1 MDITKFFQSQPSVKL
16 NELQEEPAR
25 KCPKVDNTQMTES
38 TDDELS
44 EAVDEESVNSNSEK
58 ESEDI
63 LGEPAAPISSVHAN
77 NDISQSKTLRG
88 PKDISRSP
96 DDEPV
101 QPGLNC
107 LFNFPKS
114 HGRRFV
120 PEWYKKYP
128 WLEYSA
134 CEDKVYCFT
143 CRHFSTI
150 NDKCATCPFTTEG
163 FGQWKKCTGASQ
175 KDNRLTKH
183 KNSLLH
189 LDSSARYKAYMET
202 KLSQKTIT
210 SLLNDDHRQFVK
222 RNREYVK
229 IIVDTLRLTAVQ
241 NIAQRGHRESNDDA
255 DENRGNF
262 LEILNF
268 LKNYCEILQENI
280 PNNAKYTHHSVQNA
294 VLEIL
299 SEIILE
305 EITEE
310 IREAEY
316 FTILVDETKDLSKTE
331 QLTFVIRYTFECDV
345 HEEFIG
351 FRATE
356 DLNAESLSGAIQDEL
371 KQIGINIKNLVA
383 QGYDGAAVMSGK
395 CSGVQQRIKEIVPQA
410 IYVHCLAHRLN
421 LVIVQAVKSVVPVAD
436 FFATLQLCYNF
447 LSGSNVHS
455 QWVAFQKNKHPSE
468 KPVEFKTM
476 SDTRWA
482 SQVRAVSAIS
492 SRFDCFIEFLRHVDR
507 TDANRDRALVARNIL
522 GEIDQKFVYCMLLMY
537 DVLLET
543 KGLSDEL
550 QSPKLDYLKAADL
563 IESLIEELEEYRSEP
578 KATDYF
584 EKSLDIGTKNH
595 LTCCTNISER
605 QRKEPSNLEDY
616 VVLTSLGKRET
627 ISGPSDLRRAV
638 LYPTVDVFLTELK
651 RRFCE
656 ENMEIFRSLSALDPT
671 SENFL
676 DFDIILPLARQY
688 NLNLEDVKMET
699 RQAKRMLQRSGVG
712 FETLEEFVKYL
723 KPLEMA
729 FCELIKAARIAI
741 TLPVST
747 AGCERSFSKLKLIK
761 NHLRTTMANARLKHL
776 AVISIHRKRA
786 LSIDL
791 ELVVDRFIQKFPNSR
806 IVLK

>member
-1 MDITKFFQSQPSVKL
+1 
-16 NELQEEPAR
+16 
-25 KCPKVDNTQMTES
+25 
-38 TDDELS
+38 
-44 EAVDEESVNSNSEK
+44 
-58 ESEDI
+58 
-63 LGEPAAPISSVHAN
+63 
-77 NDISQSKTLRG
+77 
-88 PKDISRSP
+88 
-96 DDEPV
+96 
-101 QPGLNC
+101 
-107 LFNFPKS
+107 
-114 HGRRFV
+114 
-120 PEWYKKYP
+120 
-128 WLEYSA
+128 
-134 CEDKVYCFT
+134 
-143 CRHFSTI
+143 
-150 NDKCATCPFTTEG
+150 
-163 FGQWKKCTGASQ
+163 
-175 KDNRLTKH
+175 
-183 KNSLLH
+183 
-189 LDSSARYKAYMET
+189 
-202 KLSQKTIT
+202 
-210 SLLNDDHRQFVK
+210 
-222 RNREYVK
+222 
-229 IIVDTLRLTAVQ
+229 
-241 NIAQRGHRESNDDA
+241 
-255 DENRGNF
+255 
-262 LEILNF
+262 
-268 LKNYCEILQENI
+268 
-280 PNNAKYTHHSVQNA
+280 
-294 VLEIL
+294 
-299 SEIILE
+299 
-305 EITEE
+305 
-310 IREAEY
+310 
-316 FTILVDETKDLSKTE
+316 
-331 QLTFVIRYTFECDV
+331 
-345 HEEFIG
+345 
-351 FRATE
+351 
-356 DLNAESLSGAIQDEL
+356 
-371 KQIGINIKNLVA
+371 
-383 QGYDGAAVMSGK
+383 
-395 CSGVQQRIKEIVPQA
+395 
-410 IYVHCLAHRLN
+410 
-421 LVIVQAVKSVVPVAD
+421 
-436 FFATLQLCYNF
+436 
-447 LSGSNVHS
+447 
-455 QWVAFQKNKHPSE
+455 
-468 KPVEFKTM
+468 M

-563 IESLIEELEEYRSEP
+563 IESLIKELEEYRSEP